1 MDKVNFLVGSKDLDI
16 KGFKVFDEV
25 ALSFLEILSKEITTD
40 NRSRLYPDLITLA
53 FYLRKANLKA
63 LIEKTGS
70 VKNRLGRGLTFHI
83 TPSNIPLNFAF
94 SYVFSLLAGNANVV
108 RLPSKDFPQVSLFIE
123 LFKNVIDREEF
134 AKIKAKT
141 VFVRYPHESTANEY
155 YSALCNTRMIWG
167 GDETVALFKTF
178 KTQPR
183 CLDICFADRYS
194 LALIDCKSLKNID
207 ENALKQLAIN
217 FYNDTFAIDQNA
229 CSSSKTVLWIN
240 SEGADGNALKDK
252 LYKALHDVVI
262 SKYELQDSVAVDK
275 FTQLCVDAINLNYTE
290 NANCYN
296 ENAGTSISSNTTSSI
311 KFKKGEDNLIYRI
324 ALKDD
329 LEGVE
334 QLETLSF
341 KAGYFYE
348 ANLSCLKTLIK
359 LTNTK
364 FQTLCVYGIDRQ
376 QVIDYLIENE
386 CTGIDRVVNI
396 GRALDIDVN
405 WDGFDLIRTL
415 SREITL

>member
-40 NRSRLYPDLITLA
+40 NRARLYPDLMTLA

-63 LIEKTGS
+63 LIEKTGA

-123 LFKNVIDREEF
+123 IFKKVLDREEF

-141 VFVRYPHESTANEY
+141 AFVRYPHESSANEY
-155 YSALCNTRMIWG
+155 YSNMANTRMIWG

-178 KTQPR
+178 KTHPR
-183 CLDICFADRYS
+183 CLDISFADRYS
-194 LALIDCKSLKNID
+194 LALIDCKSLENIED
-207 ENALKQLAIN
+207 SALKQLAVN

-229 CSSSKTVLWIN
+229 CSSPKTVLWIK
-240 SEGADGNALKDK
+240 SDGAEGNALKDK
-252 LYKALHDVVI
+252 FYKALHEVVI

-275 FTQLCVDAINLNYTE
+275 FTQLCVDAINLNNT
-290 NANCYN
+290 NNTDKANCVDSKVW
-296 ENAGTSISSNTTSSI
+296 TSNTTPSI
-311 KFKKGEDNLIYRI
+311 KFEKGEDNLIYRI
-324 ALKDD
+324 ALKDN

-334 QLETLSF
+334 QLESLSF

-348 ANLSCLKTLIK
+348 ANLSSLEPLLK

-364 FQTLCVYGIDRQ
+364 FQTLCVYGIDKE
-376 QVIDYLIENE
+376 QVIDYLIENG

-405 WDGFDLIRTL
+405 WDGFDLIRTS